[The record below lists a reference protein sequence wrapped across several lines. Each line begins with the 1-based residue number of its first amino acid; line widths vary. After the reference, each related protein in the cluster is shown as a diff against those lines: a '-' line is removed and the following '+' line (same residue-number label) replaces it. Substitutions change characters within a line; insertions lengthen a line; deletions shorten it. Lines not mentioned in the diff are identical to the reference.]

1 MKWLQIGKEAAKN
14 VGRNK
19 LRTAL
24 TMLGLVI
31 GISSVI
37 VLVGMSDGSNRQ
49 VAEQMK
55 ALGGDIISAYVF
67 EGSLAYDD
75 MAEVRALPAVA
86 DAAPSKFLNASVSA
100 GTKRSNRAMVEAS
113 DEHYL
118 LVRNLE
124 LAAGRNL
131 SSIDRENK
139 SKVCVIGGA
148 VARDLFGTTDAVGRA
163 VKLAGDE
170 FTVVGVLAEKGESMG
185 LNTEGL
191 VLVPFQSA
199 GALGSDGKIESAY
212 VRAAGDDAVQ
222 LAKGSVSGYLER
234 DKGIDPM
241 MFSVN
246 TQDELLG
253 ASGSVSKTMT
263 LLLAGVASISLLVA
277 GIGVMNV
284 MLVSVAERVREIGI
298 KKALGA
304 RRGDILVQFLV
315 EALVMSLFGGVL
327 GILLGIALCAAA
339 EYAGIPCV
347 VSPTIMGVAAG
358 ASMLIGLAFGIFP
371 AHRASQLHPV
381 EALRQE

>member
-118 LVRNLE
+118 PVRNLE

-170 FTVVGVLAEKGESMG
+170 FTVVGVLEEKGESMG

-199 GALGSDGKIESAY
+199 GTLGSDGKVESAY
-212 VRAAGDDAVQ
+212 VRAVGDDAVQ
-222 LAKGSVSGYLER
+222 LAKGSVSDYLER

-253 ASGSVSKTMT
+253 ASGSVNKTMT

-358 ASMLIGLAFGIFP
+358 ASILIGLAFGIFP

>member
-1 MKWLQIGKEAAKN
+1 MKWLQIGKEATRN
-14 VGRNK
+14 VARNK
-19 LRTAL
+19 LRTVL

-55 ALGGDIISAYVF
+55 ALGGDIISAYIF
-67 EGSLAYDD
+67 EGSLGYDD
-75 MAEVRALPAVA
+75 MDDVRALPGVA
-86 DAAPSKFLNASVSA
+86 DAAPSKHLNAPVSA
-100 GTKRSNRAMVEAS
+100 GTEKSNRAAVEAS

-118 LVRNLE
+118 DVRNLK

-131 SSIDRENK
+131 SSVDRENK

-148 VARDLFGTTDAVGRA
+148 VARDLFGTTDAVGRTI
-163 VKLAGDE
+163 KLAGDE
-170 FTVVGVLAEKGESMG
+170 FTVVGVLEEKGESMG

-191 VLVPFQSA
+191 VLVPYQSA
-199 GALGSDGKIESAY
+199 GTLGSDGKISTAY

-222 LAKGSVSGYLER
+222 LAKGSVSDYLENEQ
-234 DKGIDPM
+234 GISPA

-246 TQDELLG
+246 TQDEILG
-253 ASGSVSKTMT
+253 AGGTVNETMT
-263 LLLAGVASISLLVA
+263 LLLAGIASISLLVA

-304 RRGDILVQFLV
+304 RRGDILIQFLV
-315 EALVMSLFGGVL
+315 EALVLSLLGGAL
-327 GILLGIALCAAA
+327 GILLGMALCAAA
-339 EYAGIPCV
+339 EYAGVPCV
-347 VSPTIMGVAAG
+347 VSPTIVCVAAG
-358 ASMLIGLAFGIFP
+358 ASTFIGLVFGIFP

-381 EALRQE
+381 IALRQE

>member
-1 MKWLQIGKEAAKN
+1 MKWLQIGKEATRN
-14 VGRNK
+14 VARNK
-19 LRTAL
+19 LRTVL

-55 ALGGDIISAYVF
+55 ALGGDIISAYIF
-67 EGSLAYDD
+67 EGSLGYDD
-75 MAEVRALPAVA
+75 MDDVRALPGVA
-86 DAAPSKFLNASVSA
+86 DAAPSKHLNAPVSA
-100 GTKRSNRAMVEAS
+100 GTEKSNRAAVEAS

-118 LVRNLE
+118 DVRNLK

-131 SSIDRENK
+131 SSVDRENK

-148 VARDLFGTTDAVGRA
+148 VARDLFGTTDAVGRTI
-163 VKLAGDE
+163 KLAGDE
-170 FTVVGVLAEKGESMG
+170 FTVVGVLEEKGESMG

-191 VLVPFQSA
+191 VLVPYQSA
-199 GALGSDGKIESAY
+199 GTLGSDGKISTAY

-222 LAKGSVSGYLER
+222 LAKGSVSDYLENEQ
-234 DKGIDPM
+234 GISPA

-246 TQDELLG
+246 TQDEILG
-253 ASGSVSKTMT
+253 AGGTVNETMT
-263 LLLAGVASISLLVA
+263 LLLAGIASISLLVA

-304 RRGDILVQFLV
+304 RRGDILIQFLV
-315 EALVMSLFGGVL
+315 EALVLSLFGGAL

-339 EYAGIPCV
+339 EYAGVPCV
-347 VSPTIMGVAAG
+347 VSPTIVCVAAG
-358 ASMLIGLAFGIFP
+358 ASTFIGLVFGIFP

-381 EALRQE
+381 VALRQE

>member
-1 MKWLQIGKEAAKN
+1 MKWLQIGKEATRN
-14 VGRNK
+14 VARNK
-19 LRTAL
+19 LRTVL

-55 ALGGDIISAYVF
+55 ALGGDIISAYIF
-67 EGSLAYDD
+67 EGSLGYDD
-75 MAEVRALPAVA
+75 MDDVRALPGVA
-86 DAAPSKFLNASVSA
+86 DAAPSKHLNAPVSA
-100 GTKRSNRAMVEAS
+100 GTEKSNRAAVEAS

-118 LVRNLE
+118 DVRNLK

-131 SSIDRENK
+131 SSVDRENK

-148 VARDLFGTTDAVGRA
+148 VARDLFGTTDAVGRTI
-163 VKLAGDE
+163 KLAGDE
-170 FTVVGVLAEKGESMG
+170 FTVVGVLEEKGESMG

-191 VLVPFQSA
+191 VLVPYQSA
-199 GALGSDGKIESAY
+199 GTLGSDGKISTAY

-222 LAKGSVSGYLER
+222 LAKGSVSDYLENEQ
-234 DKGIDPM
+234 GISPA

-246 TQDELLG
+246 TQDEILG
-253 ASGSVSKTMT
+253 AGGTVNETMT
-263 LLLAGVASISLLVA
+263 LLLAGIASISLLVA

-304 RRGDILVQFLV
+304 RRGDILIQFLV
-315 EALVMSLFGGVL
+315 EALVLSLLGGAL

-339 EYAGIPCV
+339 EYAGVPCV
-347 VSPTIMGVAAG
+347 VSPTIVCVAAG
-358 ASMLIGLAFGIFP
+358 ASTFIGLVFGIFP

-381 EALRQE
+381 IALRQE

>member
-55 ALGGDIISAYVF
+55 AIGGDIISAYVF

-118 LVRNLE
+118 PVRNLE

-212 VRAAGDDAVQ
+212 VRAVGDDAVQ

-358 ASMLIGLAFGIFP
+358 ASILIGLAFGIFP

>member
-118 LVRNLE
+118 PVRNLE

>member
-75 MAEVRALPAVA
+75 MADMRALPAVA

-199 GALGSDGKIESAY
+199 DALGSDGKIESAY
-212 VRAAGDDAVQ
+212 VRAAGDDAVR
-222 LAKGSVSGYLER
+222 LAKGSVSDYLER
-234 DKGIDPM
+234 GKGIDPM

-358 ASMLIGLAFGIFP
+358 ASILIGLAFGIFP

>member
-358 ASMLIGLAFGIFP
+358 ASILIGLAFGIFP

>member
-67 EGSLAYDD
+67 EGSLAYDN

-339 EYAGIPCV
+339 EYVGIPCV

-358 ASMLIGLAFGIFP
+358 ASILIGLAFGIFP

>member
-1 MKWLQIGKEAAKN
+1 MKWLQIGKDATRN
-14 VGRNK
+14 VARNK
-19 LRTAL
+19 LRTVL

-55 ALGGDIISAYVF
+55 ALGGDIISAYLF
-67 EGSLAYDD
+67 EGSLGYDD
-75 MAEVRALPAVA
+75 MDDVRALPGVA
-86 DAAPSKFLNASVSA
+86 DAVPSKHLNAPVSA
-100 GTKRSNRAMVEAS
+100 GTEKSNRAAVEAS

-118 LVRNLE
+118 DVRNLK

-131 SSIDRENK
+131 SSVDRENK

-148 VARDLFGTTDAVGRA
+148 VARDLFGTTDAVGRTI
-163 VKLAGDE
+163 KLAGDE
-170 FTVVGVLAEKGESMG
+170 FTVVGVLEEKGESMG

-191 VLVPFQSA
+191 VLVPYQSA
-199 GALGSDGKIESAY
+199 GTLGSDGKISTAY

-222 LAKGSVSGYLER
+222 LAKGSVSDYLENEQ
-234 DKGIDPM
+234 GISPA

-246 TQDELLG
+246 TQDEILG
-253 ASGSVSKTMT
+253 AGGTVNETMT
-263 LLLAGVASISLLVA
+263 LLLAGIASISLLVA

-304 RRGDILVQFLV
+304 RRGDILIQFLV
-315 EALVMSLFGGVL
+315 EALVLSLLGGAL
-327 GILLGIALCAAA
+327 GILLGMALCAAA
-339 EYAGIPCV
+339 EYAGVPCV
-347 VSPTIMGVAAG
+347 VSPTIVCVAAG
-358 ASMLIGLAFGIFP
+358 ASTFIGLVFGIFP

-381 EALRQE
+381 IALRQE

>member
-1 MKWLQIGKEAAKN
+1 MKWLQIGKDATRN
-14 VGRNK
+14 VARNK
-19 LRTAL
+19 LRTVL

-55 ALGGDIISAYVF
+55 ALGGDIISAYLF
-67 EGSLAYDD
+67 EGSLGYDD
-75 MAEVRALPAVA
+75 MDDVRALPGVA
-86 DAAPSKFLNASVSA
+86 DAVPSKHLNASVSA
-100 GTKRSNRAMVEAS
+100 GTEKSNRAAVEAS

-118 LVRNLE
+118 DVRNLK

-131 SSIDRENK
+131 SSVDRENK

-148 VARDLFGTTDAVGRA
+148 VARDLFGTTDALGRTI
-163 VKLAGDE
+163 KLAGDE
-170 FTVVGVLAEKGESMG
+170 FTVVGVLEEKGESMG

-191 VLVPFQSA
+191 VLVPHQSA
-199 GALGSDGKIESAY
+199 GTLGSDGKIETLY

-222 LAKGSVSGYLER
+222 LAKGSVSDYLENE
-234 DKGIDPM
+234 KGISPA

-253 ASGSVSKTMT
+253 AGGTVNETMT
-263 LLLAGVASISLLVA
+263 LLLAGIASISLLVA

-304 RRGDILVQFLV
+304 RRGDILIQFLV
-315 EALVMSLFGGVL
+315 EALVLSLLGGAL
-327 GILLGIALCAAA
+327 GILLGMALCAAA

-347 VSPTIMGVAAG
+347 VSPTVVCVAAG
-358 ASMLIGLAFGIFP
+358 ASMVIGLVFGIFP

-381 EALRQE
+381 VALRQE

>member
-1 MKWLQIGKEAAKN
+1 MRIFLPNIVDDAK
-14 VGRNK
+14 
-19 LRTAL
+19 
-24 TMLGLVI
+24 
-31 GISSVI
+31 
-37 VLVGMSDGSNRQ
+37 
-49 VAEQMK
+49 
-55 ALGGDIISAYVF
+55 
-67 EGSLAYDD
+67 
-75 MAEVRALPAVA
+75 
-86 DAAPSKFLNASVSA
+86 
-100 GTKRSNRAMVEAS
+100 
-113 DEHYL
+113 
-118 LVRNLE
+118 
-124 LAAGRNL
+124 
-131 SSIDRENK
+131 
-139 SKVCVIGGA
+139 
-148 VARDLFGTTDAVGRA
+148 VGRA
-163 VKLAGDE
+163 VKLTGDE

-191 VLVPFQSA
+191 VLVLFRSA

-222 LAKGSVSGYLER
+222 LAKGSVSGHLER

-284 MLVSVAERVREIGI
+284 MLVSVAERGREIGI

-347 VSPTIMGVAAG
+347 VSATIMGVAAG
-358 ASMLIGLAFGIFP
+358 ASILIGLAFGIFP
-371 AHRASQLHPV
+371 AHRASQLRPV

>member
-14 VGRNK
+14 VARNK
-19 LRTAL
+19 LRTVL

-55 ALGGDIISAYVF
+55 ALGGDIISAYIF
-67 EGSLAYDD
+67 EGSLGYED
-75 MAEVRALPAVA
+75 MDEIRALPGVA
-86 DAAPSKFLNASVSA
+86 DAAPSKYLNAPVSA
-100 GTKRSNRAMVEAS
+100 GTEKSNRAAVEAS

-118 LVRNLE
+118 DVRNLK

-131 SSIDRENK
+131 SSVDRENK
-139 SKVCVIGGA
+139 SKVCVVGGA
-148 VARDLFGTTDAVGRA
+148 VARDLFGTTDAVGRTI
-163 VKLAGDE
+163 KLAGDE
-170 FTVVGVLAEKGESMG
+170 FTVVGVLEEKGESMG

-191 VLVPFQSA
+191 VLVPYQSA
-199 GALGSDGKIESAY
+199 GTLGSDGKISTAY

-222 LAKGSVSGYLER
+222 LAKGSVSDYLGNEQ
-234 DKGIDPM
+234 GISPA

-246 TQDELLG
+246 TQDEILG
-253 ASGSVSKTMT
+253 AGGTVNETMT
-263 LLLAGVASISLLVA
+263 LLLAGIASISLLVA

-304 RRGDILVQFLV
+304 RRGDILIQFLV
-315 EALVMSLFGGVL
+315 EALVLSLFGGAL

-339 EYAGIPCV
+339 EYAGVPCV
-347 VSPTIMGVAAG
+347 VSPTIVCVAAG
-358 ASMLIGLAFGIFP
+358 ASTFIGLVFGIFP

-381 EALRQE
+381 VALRQE

>member
-1 MKWLQIGKEAAKN
+1 MYLYMRPPSMRIFLPNIVDGAK
-14 VGRNK
+14 
-19 LRTAL
+19 
-24 TMLGLVI
+24 
-31 GISSVI
+31 
-37 VLVGMSDGSNRQ
+37 
-49 VAEQMK
+49 
-55 ALGGDIISAYVF
+55 
-67 EGSLAYDD
+67 
-75 MAEVRALPAVA
+75 
-86 DAAPSKFLNASVSA
+86 
-100 GTKRSNRAMVEAS
+100 
-113 DEHYL
+113 
-118 LVRNLE
+118 
-124 LAAGRNL
+124 
-131 SSIDRENK
+131 
-139 SKVCVIGGA
+139 
-148 VARDLFGTTDAVGRA
+148 VGRA

-191 VLVPFQSA
+191 VLVLFQSA

-222 LAKGSVSGYLER
+222 LAKGSVSGHLER

-241 MFSVN
+241 MFS
-246 TQDELLG
+246 EIR
-253 ASGSVSKTMT
+253 KTMT

-284 MLVSVAERVREIGI
+284 MLVSVAERGREIGI
-298 KKALGA
+298 KKALDA

-347 VSPTIMGVAAG
+347 VSATIMGVAAG
-358 ASMLIGLAFGIFP
+358 TSILIGLAFGIFP

>member
-37 VLVGMSDGSNRQ
+37 VLVGMSGGSNRQ

-100 GTKRSNRAMVEAS
+100 GKEKSNRAMVEAS

-358 ASMLIGLAFGIFP
+358 ASILIGLAFGIFP

>member
-118 LVRNLE
+118 PVRNLE

-170 FTVVGVLAEKGESMG
+170 FTVVGVLEEKGESMG

-199 GALGSDGKIESAY
+199 GTLGSDGKVESAY
-212 VRAAGDDAVQ
+212 VRAVGDDAVQ
-222 LAKGSVSGYLER
+222 LAKGSVSDYLER

-253 ASGSVSKTMT
+253 ASGSVNKTMT

>member
-1 MKWLQIGKEAAKN
+1 MKWLQIGKEAARN
-14 VGRNK
+14 VARNK
-19 LRTAL
+19 LRTVL

-55 ALGGDIISAYVF
+55 ALGGDIISAYIF
-67 EGSLAYDD
+67 EGSLGYDD
-75 MAEVRALPAVA
+75 MDDVRALPGVA
-86 DAAPSKFLNASVSA
+86 DAAPSKHLNAPVSA
-100 GTKRSNRAMVEAS
+100 GTEKSNRAAVEAS

-118 LVRNLE
+118 DVRNLK

-131 SSIDRENK
+131 SSVDRENK

-148 VARDLFGTTDAVGRA
+148 VARDLFGTTDAVGRTI
-163 VKLAGDE
+163 KLAGDE
-170 FTVVGVLAEKGESMG
+170 FTVVGVLEEKGESMG

-191 VLVPFQSA
+191 VLVPYQSA
-199 GALGSDGKIESAY
+199 GTLGSDGKISTAY

-222 LAKGSVSGYLER
+222 LAKGSVSDYLENEQ
-234 DKGIDPM
+234 GISPA

-246 TQDELLG
+246 TQDEILG
-253 ASGSVSKTMT
+253 AGGTVNETMT
-263 LLLAGVASISLLVA
+263 LLLAGIASISLLVA

-304 RRGDILVQFLV
+304 RRGDILIQFLV
-315 EALVMSLFGGVL
+315 EALVLSLLGGAL
-327 GILLGIALCAAA
+327 GILLGMALCAAA
-339 EYAGIPCV
+339 EYAGVPCV
-347 VSPTIMGVAAG
+347 VSPTIVCVAAG
-358 ASMLIGLAFGIFP
+358 ASTFIGLVFGIFP

-381 EALRQE
+381 IALRQE

>member
-1 MKWLQIGKEAAKN
+1 MKWLQIGKEATRN
-14 VGRNK
+14 VARNK
-19 LRTAL
+19 LRTVL

-55 ALGGDIISAYVF
+55 ALGGDIISAYIF
-67 EGSLAYDD
+67 EGSLGYDD
-75 MAEVRALPAVA
+75 MDDVRALPGVA
-86 DAAPSKFLNASVSA
+86 DAAPSKHLNAPVSA
-100 GTKRSNRAMVEAS
+100 GTEKSNRAAVEAS

-118 LVRNLE
+118 DVRNLK

-131 SSIDRENK
+131 SSVDRENK

-148 VARDLFGTTDAVGRA
+148 VARDLFGTTDAVGRTI
-163 VKLAGDE
+163 KLAGDE
-170 FTVVGVLAEKGESMG
+170 FTVVGVLEEKGESMG

-191 VLVPFQSA
+191 VLVPYQSA
-199 GALGSDGKIESAY
+199 GTLGSDGKISTAY

-222 LAKGSVSGYLER
+222 LAKGSVSDYLENEQ
-234 DKGIDPM
+234 GISPA

-246 TQDELLG
+246 TQDEILG
-253 ASGSVSKTMT
+253 AGGTVNETMT
-263 LLLAGVASISLLVA
+263 LLLAGIASISLLVA

-304 RRGDILVQFLV
+304 RRGDILIQFLV
-315 EALVMSLFGGVL
+315 EALVLSLFGGAL

-339 EYAGIPCV
+339 EYAGVPCV
-347 VSPTIMGVAAG
+347 VSPTIVCVAAG
-358 ASMLIGLAFGIFP
+358 ASTFIGLVFGIFP

-381 EALRQE
+381 IALRQE